1 MPLPDFDVL
10 VAILDAGSMT
20 GAAKNLGMARAT
32 LTRKLARL
40 EEEVGA
46 VLIHR
51 TTRQLSA
58 TEAGNEMYRHARPI
72 VDAVDAARAS
82 VRALDGIPRGLLR
95 VTLPPGPPGGFRGL
109 ISTYMK
115 AYPEVR
121 VEVIAVTRHV
131 DLVRE
136 GVDVGLRAGSLTGS
150 SLISKRLFGTTVV
163 AVASPSYL
171 LARGTPMNAAELVT
185 HDCLVSFERGEV
197 PVRAWPVHNGGTVAL
212 TPRLASNDLSLLT
225 QGALD
230 GLGIALL
237 PKEFLGTAIENG
249 HLVPILED
257 ELGFPTG
264 IWVVY
269 PEKRLMLPRVRA
281 FIDMLVDWTEPLG
294 LPMVAS
300 S

>member
-1 MPLPDFDVL
+1 MSLPDLDVL
-10 VAILDAGSMT
+10 VAILDAGSLT
-20 GAAKNLGMARAT
+20 GASAHLGVPRAT

-58 TEAGNEMYRHARPI
+58 TEAGKELYRHARPI
-72 VDAVDAARAS
+72 VDAVQAAKAS
-82 VRALDGIPRGLLR
+82 VRTLDGVPRGLLR
-95 VTLPPGPPGGFRGL
+95 VTIPPGPAGAVAGL
-109 ISTYMK
+109 ILKYIRT
-115 AYPEVR
+115 YPEVR

-150 SLISKRLFGTTVV
+150 SLISKRLFGTTLM

-171 LARGTPMNAAELVT
+171 RARGTPTNAAELVA

-197 PVRAWPVHNGGTVAL
+197 PVRAWPVHGGGTVAL
-212 TPRLASNDLSLLT
+212 KPRLASNDLSLLA
-225 QGALD
+225 QAALD
-230 GLGIALL
+230 GHGIALL
-237 PKEFLGTAIENG
+237 PRDFMATDLDSGR
-249 HLVPILED
+249 LVPILQD

-281 FIDMLVDWTEPLG
+281 FIDMLVDWTRTLDVST
-294 LPMVAS
+294 LVS
-300 S
+300 